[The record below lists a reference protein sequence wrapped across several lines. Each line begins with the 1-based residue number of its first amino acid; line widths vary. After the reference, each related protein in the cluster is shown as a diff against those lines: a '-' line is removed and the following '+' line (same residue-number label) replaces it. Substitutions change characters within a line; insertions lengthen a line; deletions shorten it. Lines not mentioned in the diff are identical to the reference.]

1 MVGQRHPKQECL
13 QSREQAHRN
22 ETVNLEGCHNVKGAP
37 AFPSATS
44 GRCTHARHFHSV
56 RPANVQQ
63 ALALPEHVALQLVMT
78 QTAQIEAESK
88 QALACKCFVAFPLAS
103 SLMNGA
109 NLLYPKR
116 AQHLDPLNWRD
127 TGAVTC

>member
-78 QTAQIEAESK
+78 QAAQIKAGFK
-88 QALACKCFVAFPLAS
+88 QPLACKYFVYFPLAN
-103 SLMNGA
+103 LLTNGA
-109 NLLYPKR
+109 NPFYPVR
-116 AQHLDPLNWRD
+116 VQH
-127 TGAVTC
+127 